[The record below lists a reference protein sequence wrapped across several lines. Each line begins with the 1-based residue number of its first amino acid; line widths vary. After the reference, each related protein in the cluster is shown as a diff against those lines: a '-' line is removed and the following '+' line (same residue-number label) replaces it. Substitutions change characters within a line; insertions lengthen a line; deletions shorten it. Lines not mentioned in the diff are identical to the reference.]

1 MSRSW
6 SSAHDWKSCRGQK
19 LLESSNL
26 SIREFESLHLRH
38 VAADDISFAA
48 TFCKSHFSLILSQ
61 LLSES
66 NPLTLG
72 FDSVFYY
79 STGYLFTNISHAGAK
94 SALLRRIFIS
104 TIKNTSCVAPLL
116 LLSETH
122 PSDVSRGPFQTSYR
136 LRRRFS
142 FSAGAQPR
150 GARKG
155 RGRLVSVP
163 AVIMPSLEKGVLALG
178 GVIGVAQAEVGV

>member
-1 MSRSW
+1 MPPIFFDYGIFFVNAS
-6 SSAHDWKSCRGQK
+6 
-19 LLESSNL
+19 
-26 SIREFESLHLRH
+26 H
-38 VAADDISFAA
+38 VAADGISFAA
-48 TFCKSHFSLILSQ
+48 TFCKSHLSLILSR

-122 PSDVSRGPFQTSYR
+122 PSDVSRGPFQASYR
-136 LRRRFS
+136 LRRRFFFQNNRHRALTPLLLLS
-142 FSAGAQPR
+142 KSNPLTLGFNFVFILPGHLSCQSLPR
-150 GARKG
+150 HCG
-155 RGRLVSVP
+155 RHVVRS
-163 AVIMPSLEKGVLALG
+163 
-178 GVIGVAQAEVGV
+178 